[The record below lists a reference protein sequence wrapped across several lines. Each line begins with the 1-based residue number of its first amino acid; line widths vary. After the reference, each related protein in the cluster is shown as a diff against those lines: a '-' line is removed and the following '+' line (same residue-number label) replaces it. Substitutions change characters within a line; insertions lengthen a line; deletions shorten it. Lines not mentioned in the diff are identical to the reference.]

1 MSRTTSVIKTLT
13 ATAAVIEAFRIV
25 KFDGTTKTAVLKA
38 SAATDAPIGVAE
50 GIDIAASGRVDVV
63 LSGLTKVVAG
73 AAFNPGA
80 YLASDASGRAVAA
93 APAAGT
99 NNGIVGVAIEEATA
113 AGDIVEILVAPQSR
127 QG

>member
-1 MSRTTSVIKTLT
+1 MSRASSVIKTLT

-63 LSGLTKVVAG
+63 MSGLAKVVAG

-80 YLASDASGRAVAA
+80 YLTSDASGRAVAA

-99 NNGIVGVAIEEATA
+99 NNGIVGIAVEEATA
-113 AGDIVEILVAPQSR
+113 AGDVVEVFVSPQSR

>member
-1 MSRTTSVIKTLT
+1 MSHPTSVIKTLT

-25 KFDGTTKTAVLKA
+25 KFDGTVKTSVLKA
-38 SAATDAPIGVAE
+38 AAAADAPIGVAE

-63 LSGLTKVVAG
+63 ITGLAKVTAG
-73 AAFNPGA
+73 AAFSPGS
-80 YLASDASGRAVAA
+80 YLTSDASGRAVAA

-99 NNGIVGVAIEEATA
+99 NNGIVGIAIEEATA
-113 AGDIVEILVAPQSR
+113 AGDVVEILVSPQSR